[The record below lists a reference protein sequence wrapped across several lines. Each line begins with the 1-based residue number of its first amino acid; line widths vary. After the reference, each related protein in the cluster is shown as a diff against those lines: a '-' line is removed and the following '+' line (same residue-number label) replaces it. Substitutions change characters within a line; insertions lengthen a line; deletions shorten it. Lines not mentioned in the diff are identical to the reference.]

1 MSSPDIRE
9 SSPPAPADAPTG
21 DLVSRASEQLSTLVR
36 DEIRLAQAE
45 LAQKGRRAGL
55 GIGLFGGA
63 GAIAWFGA
71 GTFVA
76 AAVLGLAVVVSPWL
90 SAVIV
95 GAVLLAIAGILAL
108 IGKREVTRATP
119 ITPQES
125 LDSVRHDVDAVKKGL
140 HRERP

>member
-1 MSSPDIRE
+1 MSSPDIRT
-9 SSPPAPADAPTG
+9 SSSPAPADGATG

-63 GAIAWFGA
+63 GAVAWFGV

-76 AAVLGLAVVVSPWL
+76 AAVLGLAVVVAPWL

-108 IGKREVTRATP
+108 IGKREVARATP
-119 ITPQES
+119 IAPQES

-140 HRERP
+140 HRERS